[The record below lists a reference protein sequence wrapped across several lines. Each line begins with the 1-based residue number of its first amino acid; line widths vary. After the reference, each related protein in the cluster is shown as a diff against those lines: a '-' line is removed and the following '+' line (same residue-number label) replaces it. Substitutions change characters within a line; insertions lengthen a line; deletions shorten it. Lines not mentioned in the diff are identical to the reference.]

1 MAGRPITDN
10 SPRAQRKR
18 ERMRRVR
25 EAMKA
30 RPLPINPEPLE
41 QAISR
46 WKTS

>member
-30 RPLPINPEPLE
+30 RAIPINTQPLAKALA
-41 QAISR
+41 QWR
-46 WKTS
+46 TK